1 MIEKQFYAVFAF
13 LLLWFFPPAL
23 RADTLD
29 FTLTGEGT
37 TYTFQLP
44 SSPDSG
50 GAANDFYFA
59 VANVIIT
66 IDGDAEAAAE
76 VAFFYE
82 AADGGLEFVGDLP
95 QLDGPQVF
103 TADQGNPT
111 FITGGYSLVNSQDDA
126 PYTLTIADA
135 PPGGAAAPE
144 PGSWLL
150 LLTGFIATAAVVRK
164 RAAGGFWRGSR
175 TTI

>member
-1 MIEKQFYAVFAF
+1 MIEKQFYAVLAF

-50 GAANDFYFA
+50 GPANDFYFA
-59 VANVIIT
+59 VANVVIT
-66 IDGDAEAAAE
+66 IDSHAEAAAE

-82 AADGGLEFVGDLP
+82 AADGGLEFVRDLP

-111 FITGGYSLVNSQDDA
+111 FVTGDYSLVNSQDDA

-144 PGSWLL
+144 PASWLL

-164 RAAGGFWRGSR
+164 RAAGVFWRRSL

>member
-1 MIEKQFYAVFAF
+1 MIEKRFYAVSSF
-13 LLLWFFPPAL
+13 LLLWFFSPAL
-23 RADTLD
+23 RAETLD

-37 TYTFQLP
+37 TYAFQLP

-50 GAANDFYFA
+50 GAGNDFYFA

-66 IDGDAEAAAE
+66 INNQAELAAA

-82 AADGGLEFVGDLP
+82 GADGGLEFVRDLP

-103 TADQGNPT
+103 SGNPGTPT
-111 FITGGYSLVNSQDDA
+111 FITGDYSLVNSEDDA

-150 LLTGFIATAAVVRK
+150 LLTGFIAMAVVARQ
-164 RAAGGFWRGSR
+164 RAAGPFWRGSQ
-175 TTI
+175 TI